1 VDGLKMPPALRQ
13 VDMIHETSAGLTK
26 TIINTGVSNRGLR

>member
-1 VDGLKMPPALRQ
+1 MLGAI
-13 VDMIHETSAGLTK
+13 DMIHEASAGLTK

>member
-1 VDGLKMPPALRQ
+1 MLGAI
-13 VDMIHETSAGLTK
+13 DMIHETSAGLTK